1 MPLGLLIRGFYVKV
15 MKGPKARQGLER
27 KGAAWGIE
35 GDGEL
40 GKSREREDGK
50 GEGVSSERIVQIC
63 WWCEQVRCG

>member
-50 GEGVSSERIVQIC
+50 GERG
-63 WWCEQVRCG
+63 